1 MISPKDTAP
10 NNLPA
15 LALEILLGLGFR
27 YARIALAPLNHI
39 ALASEPA
46 NILDAGSL
54 YRLGQRRRQ
63 ATVRCNILWAIVYPP
78 AVLAGEYS
86 RTIVMRI
93 VSYLLSINEWSAY
106 DY

>member
-1 MISPKDTAP
+1 MNANTVLAIHGSSGFYIDVEDQNGTAP
-10 NNLPA
+10 NSLPA

-46 NILDAGSL
+46 NILDACSL

-63 ATVRCNILWAIVYPP
+63 ATVR
-78 AVLAGEYS
+78 
-86 RTIVMRI
+86 
-93 VSYLLSINEWSAY
+93 
-106 DY
+106 